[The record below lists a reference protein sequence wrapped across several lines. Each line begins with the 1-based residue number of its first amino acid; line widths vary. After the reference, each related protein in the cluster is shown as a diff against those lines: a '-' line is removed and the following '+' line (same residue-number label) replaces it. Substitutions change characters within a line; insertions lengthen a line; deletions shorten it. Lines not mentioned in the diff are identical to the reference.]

1 LPRIINIAVC
11 KIWKRVKLWV
21 AVERELNRYFIQN
34 KLPKMS
40 LRDKLFYK
48 LQVINYQNII
58 KQRNAPIMSATSN
71 YLQQLAEFATPERGQ
86 KFGTTELQK
95 FVAFLG
101 EFIPQIENATL
112 DKTITFWE
120 GIGLAPALIQG
131 SRLFLNLRQI
141 GEELRDLDNT
151 EKNEL
156 IAQIKN
162 LSAFSSKNSQEIIEI
177 LDIAA
182 EMVIGSYALFKLG
195 VKLAQKIKK

>member
-1 LPRIINIAVC
+1 
-11 KIWKRVKLWV
+11 
-21 AVERELNRYFIQN
+21 
-34 KLPKMS
+34 MS

-101 EFIPQIENATL
+101 EFIPKIENATL
-112 DKTITFWE
+112 DKQITFWE
-120 GIGLAPALIQG
+120 GVGLAPALIQG

>member
-1 LPRIINIAVC
+1 
-11 KIWKRVKLWV
+11 
-21 AVERELNRYFIQN
+21 
-34 KLPKMS
+34 MS

>member
-1 LPRIINIAVC
+1 
-11 KIWKRVKLWV
+11 
-21 AVERELNRYFIQN
+21 
-34 KLPKMS
+34 MS
-40 LRDKLFYK
+40 LKDKLFYK
-48 LQVINYQNII
+48 VQVINYQDII
-58 KQRNAPIMSATSN
+58 KQRNAPIMSATNN

-112 DKTITFWE
+112 DKKITFWE
-120 GIGLAPALIQG
+120 GLGLAPALIQG

-162 LSAFSSKNSQEIIEI
+162 LPAFSSKNSQEVIEI

-195 VKLAQKIKK
+195 VKLAQKIKQ

>member
-1 LPRIINIAVC
+1 MRLKHKLLIIVEIAT
-11 KIWKRVKLWV
+11 
-21 AVERELNRYFIQN
+21 
-34 KLPKMS
+34 
-40 LRDKLFYK
+40 YK
-48 LQVINYQNII
+48 DII
-58 KQRNAPIMSATSN
+58 KHKNRPIMAENNS
-71 YLQQLAEFATPERGQ
+71 YLAQLAQFATPEKGA
-86 KFGTTELQK
+86 KFGITELQK

-112 DKTITFWE
+112 DKKITFWE
-120 GIGLAPALIQG
+120 GLGLAPALIQG

-162 LSAFSSKNSQEIIEI
+162 LPAFSSKNSQEVIEI

-182 EMVIGSYALFKLG
+182 EMVISSYALFKLG
-195 VKLAQKIKK
+195 VKLSKLFKK

>member
-1 LPRIINIAVC
+1 
-11 KIWKRVKLWV
+11 
-21 AVERELNRYFIQN
+21 
-34 KLPKMS
+34 MS
-40 LRDKLFYK
+40 LKDKLFYK

-71 YLQQLAEFATPERGQ
+71 YLQQLAEFSTPERGQ

-101 EFIPQIENATL
+101 EFIPQIESVTADKRITL
-112 DKTITFWE
+112 WE
-120 GIGLAPALIQG
+120 GVGLAPALIQG

-162 LSAFSSKNSQEIIEI
+162 LPAFSSKNSQEVIEI

>member
-1 LPRIINIAVC
+1 
-11 KIWKRVKLWV
+11 
-21 AVERELNRYFIQN
+21 
-34 KLPKMS
+34 MS
-40 LRDKLFYK
+40 LRNKLFYK
-48 LQVINYQNII
+48 VQVINYQDII

-101 EFIPQIENATL
+101 EFIPQIENAIL
-112 DKTITFWE
+112 DKKITFWE
-120 GIGLAPALIQG
+120 GLGLAPAFIQG

-156 IAQIKN
+156 IAYLKEQPI
-162 LSAFSSKNSQEIIEI
+162 FNSQTSADVIEI

-182 EMVIGSYALFKLG
+182 EMVISSYALFKLG
-195 VKLAQKIKK
+195 VKLAQKIKQ

>member
-1 LPRIINIAVC
+1 MRLKHKLLIIVEIAT
-11 KIWKRVKLWV
+11 
-21 AVERELNRYFIQN
+21 
-34 KLPKMS
+34 
-40 LRDKLFYK
+40 YK
-48 LQVINYQNII
+48 DII
-58 KQRNAPIMSATSN
+58 KHKNRPIMAENNS
-71 YLQQLAEFATPERGQ
+71 YLAQLAEFATPERGQ

-112 DKTITFWE
+112 DKKITFWE
-120 GIGLAPALIQG
+120 GLGLAPALIQG

-162 LSAFSSKNSQEIIEI
+162 LPAFSSKNSQEVIEI

-182 EMVIGSYALFKLG
+182 EMVISSYALFKLG
-195 VKLAQKIKK
+195 VKLAQKIKQ